1 MEDEGKTKKQ
11 LISEA
16 VELRQLVAALNV
28 TETERRQ
35 AGAALRE
42 SEARFRNLL
51 DYIPGVSI
59 QGYTVDGIV
68 RYWNKASEEI
78 YGYTAEE
85 AIGRNLGD
93 LIIPPEVK
101 PQFKQALELGAKCT
115 KSGEFM
121 PPGELMLL
129 HKNGSLVS
137 VYSIHTVVPTLRSNN
152 SKTASSQRVN
162 ICGRRLSLLTAIRK
176 SSERVRR

>member
-11 LISEA
+11 LISEV
-16 VELRQLVAALNV
+16 VEMRQCDAALNA
-28 TETERRQ
+28 TKTERRQ
-35 AGAALRE
+35 RGVDRRE

-59 QGYTVDGIV
+59 QGYTTDGIV
-68 RYWNKASEEI
+68 RYWNKASEQI

-101 PQFKQALELGAKCT
+101 HQFKQALELGAKCT
-115 KSGEFM
+115 CLPANSCYCIRTVPWF
-121 PPGELMLL
+121 PYIP
-129 HKNGSLVS
+129 
-137 VYSIHTVVPTLRSNN
+137 SI
-152 SKTASSQRVN
+152 
-162 ICGRRLSLLTAIRK
+162 RLSVWMAGP
-176 SSERVRR
+176 S